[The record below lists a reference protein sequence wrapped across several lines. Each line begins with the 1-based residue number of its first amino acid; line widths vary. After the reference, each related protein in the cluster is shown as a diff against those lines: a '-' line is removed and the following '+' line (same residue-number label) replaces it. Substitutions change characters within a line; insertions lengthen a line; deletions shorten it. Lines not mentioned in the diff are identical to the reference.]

1 MDDLIKEFRA
11 SVLDGKLDEA
21 KRLIELGIEVS
32 DLLDLALCSA
42 INNNDIAM
50 AEYMLELG
58 ANINYENDYCLRT
71 AAEEGNLKMT
81 ELLLD
86 NGANINATEDM
97 FTPLM
102 LAISNSHFNVVKL
115 LLFHNAN
122 LDFALPV
129 AAANGDLKLLE
140 LLHESG
146 AEIEE
151 CCGLPLNMA
160 CANGSKKVVQ
170 YLLDNGANIHR
181 MGSEALA
188 KACINKHS
196 DIVGLLL
203 ARGANIEHALLTLVE
218 SDSYEG
224 LEFLIDFGAD
234 FNLYKEKLLR
244 AATTQVKEGILKMLV
259 VDYDMAINYETMEWL
274 EYEDHTMALQFIYAR
289 DLKKKLAEDLQI
301 KPQKS
306 KTHKI

>member
-1 MDDLIKEFRA
+1 MNDLIKEFRA
-11 SVLDGKLDEA
+11 CVLNGKLDEA
-21 KRLIELGIEVS
+21 KRLVGLGIDIL

-42 INNNDIAM
+42 INNNDTAM
-50 AEYMLELG
+50 ADYMLELG
-58 ANINYENDYCLRT
+58 ANIHHENDYCLRS

-81 ELLLD
+81 ELLLE
-86 NGANINATEDM
+86 NGANINAKEDM

-102 LAISNSHFNVVKL
+102 LAASKGHLDVVKRL
-115 LLFHNAN
+115 LLHKVD

-129 AAANGDLKLLE
+129 AAAYGNIEILK

-146 AEIEE
+146 ADIQE
-151 CCGLPLNMA
+151 CGDMPLQIA
-160 CANGSKKVVQ
+160 CANGYKNAAL
-170 YLLDNGANIHR
+170 YLLDNGASIHR
-181 MGSEALA
+181 SGSAALA
-188 KACINKHS
+188 KACINEHS

-203 ARGANIEHALLTLVE
+203 ARGAGIENALLELVE

-234 FNLYKEKLLR
+234 FNRYKEKLLR

-259 VDYDMAINYETMEWL
+259 VDYDMVISYETMEWL
-274 EYEDHTMALQFIYAR
+274 EYEDHTMALQIIYSR
-289 DLKKKLAEDLQI
+289 DLKKKLAEDLQM